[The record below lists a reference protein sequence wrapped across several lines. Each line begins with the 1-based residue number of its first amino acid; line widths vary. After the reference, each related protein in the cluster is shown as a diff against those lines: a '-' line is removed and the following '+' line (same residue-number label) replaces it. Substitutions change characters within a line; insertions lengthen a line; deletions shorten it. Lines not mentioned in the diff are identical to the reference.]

1 MPAGMDVQTTIF
13 RMNQEADD
21 DVGGAVLTGTAVYEC
36 VATTFQEVPPSL
48 LLLQQ
53 GLETKKIGRAMVR
66 PATMIILERDELLIT
81 APSYHPYL
89 ETRWRIIR
97 VNYPQMSVSQ
107 KIALIQ
113 LTLERYQTNRS
124 VQ

>member
-1 MPAGMDVQTTIF
+1 MPAGMDVQTTII
-13 RMNQEADD
+13 RMNQVADD

-36 VATTFQEVPPSL
+36 VATTLQEMPPSM

-53 GLETKKIGRAMVR
+53 GIETKKMGRALVR
-66 PATMIILERDELLIT
+66 PATMIIVERDEWLIT

-89 ETRWRIIR
+89 DTRWRIIK
-97 VNYPQMSVSQ
+97 VNYPQMPISR
-107 KIALIQ
+107 KISLIQ